1 MDESEGETVIALP
14 APKKEKKPRTPAQ
27 ISATKKALEALQ
39 AKRKENWEVKKKEMK
54 AQAKPPAAEPKVKAP
69 APAEEAPVKPQAK
82 QGEPCVVGNI
92 VAPGPIDHARG
103 RAVSAARTT
112 LREEDDMP
120 EWARALNEKVD
131 KALKKKKKVVI
142 EESESEDEVV
152 IVKKKKKDDTPP
164 PQPPPIAPQTAPIVK
179 PENPLRRMLY
189 RN

>member
-1 MDESEGETVIALP
+1 MSDSEAETVIALP

-54 AQAKPPAAEPKVKAP
+54 AKAKPPAITIPDEPKEVKEAKPLP
-69 APAEEAPVKPQAK
+69 AVA
-82 QGEPCVVGNI
+82 NI

-103 RAVSAARTT
+103 RAKDN
-112 LREEDDMP
+112 DDMP

-152 IVKKKKKDDTPP
+152 IVKKKKKEDTPP
-164 PQPPPIAPQTAPIVK
+164 PPPPAPAPVAK

>member
-1 MDESEGETVIALP
+1 MSDSEAETVIALP

-69 APAEEAPVKPQAK
+69 APAEEAKPLPA
-82 QGEPCVVGNI
+82 VGNI

-103 RAVSAARTT
+103 RAK
-112 LREEDDMP
+112 EDDMP

-164 PQPPPIAPQTAPIVK
+164 PQPPPAPAPIVK

>member
-1 MDESEGETVIALP
+1 MSDSEGETVIALP

-54 AQAKPPAAEPKVKAP
+54 AQAKPPAPDAPPK
-69 APAEEAPVKPQAK
+69 EVKPLPA
-82 QGEPCVVGNI
+82 VGNI

-103 RAVSAARTT
+103 RAKDN
-112 LREEDDMP
+112 DDMP

-164 PQPPPIAPQTAPIVK
+164 PQPPPIAPQTAPVAK

>member
-1 MDESEGETVIALP
+1 MDESEGETVVAL
-14 APKKEKKPRTPAQ
+14 APSKGKAKEKKPRTPAQ

-39 AKRKENWEVKKKEMK
+39 AKRKENWEAKKKEIK
-54 AQAKPPAAEPKVKAP
+54 EKQIKTPAKPAEPSPP
-69 APAEEAPVKPQAK
+69 AQEAQPKT
-82 QGEPCVVGNI
+82 VGNI

-103 RAVSAARTT
+103 KAKQDETV
-112 LREEDDMP
+112 ENIP
-120 EWARALNEKVD
+120 EWAKALNEKVD

-164 PQPPPIAPQTAPIVK
+164 PQPPAPTPVAK
-179 PENPLRRMLY
+179 PENPLRKMLY

>member
-14 APKKEKKPRTPAQ
+14 TPKKEKKPRTPAQ

-69 APAEEAPVKPQAK
+69 APAEEAKPLPA
-82 QGEPCVVGNI
+82 VGNI

-103 RAVSAARTT
+103 RAK
-112 LREEDDMP
+112 EDDMP

-164 PQPPPIAPQTAPIVK
+164 PQPPPAPIVK